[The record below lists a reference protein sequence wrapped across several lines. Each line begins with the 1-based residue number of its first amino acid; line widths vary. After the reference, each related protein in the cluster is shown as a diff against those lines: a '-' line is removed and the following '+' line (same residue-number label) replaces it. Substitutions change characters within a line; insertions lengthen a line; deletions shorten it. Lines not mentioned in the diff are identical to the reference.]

1 MLAGFVYVA
10 FVVDVFS
17 RRVLG
22 WRVSSCRQTR
32 LVLDAFGQA
41 LAVPHRHNARWT
53 ADGLVHHSDAACPIH
68 LRGDHVLPDQHRVP
82 AHPARPTRGRLRQ
95 GHTRRAEIFHQL
107 ITGVDT
113 TEAS

>member
-53 ADGLVHHSDAACPIH
+53 ADGLVHHSDAAW
-68 LRGDHVLPDQHRVP
+68 QHTSV
-82 AHPARPTRGRLRQ
+82 AITFFQTSIEFRPTLLAQREDACVKGQ
-95 GHTRRAEIFHQL
+95 TRRAEIFHQL
-107 ITGVDT
+107 ITGLET